1 MSNFTSQHC
10 ETSRRFVD
18 SCITQARVG
27 DTWHTSSAIHCSA
40 VPSPCPPPPHYGD
53 ADTFNHPGQI
63 ISRKMLQ
70 RWENSTFK
78 TQQPNRIEDGQNI
91 SFLFNFEALTW
102 KSNCMLVHP
111 MMKMMIPWHGGKK
124 WVNCKRLQL
133 TEYSECDMSQPS
145 DVCRALTTTDNP
157 NTGAEKCV
165 NILELKTKA
174 IRRFAKVLIAARPL
188 W

>member
-1 MSNFTSQHC
+1 MGEILKATRLLQFMRISVQFHC

-40 VPSPCPPPPHYGD
+40 VPSPCPPPPHHGD

-78 TQQPNRIEDGQNI
+78 TQQPNRIEDGQNK
-91 SFLFNFEALTW
+91 SFLFNFEALW
-102 KSNCMLVHP
+102 RQCMN
-111 MMKMMIPWHGGKK
+111 MKIKLCVGSPNDENDDAMAWQEE
-124 WVNCKRLQL
+124 VSQL
-133 TEYSECDMSQPS
+133 
-145 DVCRALTTTDNP
+145 
-157 NTGAEKCV
+157 
-165 NILELKTKA
+165 
-174 IRRFAKVLIAARPL
+174 
-188 W
+188 